1 MLQKRSG
8 TSLRLVLLT
17 VVRRQSLASLR
28 KWKAS
33 VVAAPALGR
42 EAGPDQRDGVKRKYL
57 SKNKASSSLAPQC
70 SAIPN
75 HLTRHPVVWSAHF
88 KKQAET
94 LHRPPR
100 SPAPPGGNLQT
111 VSRHTPCLSL
121 LSSRRQFLA
130 AGCVLLTARRS
141 WGSAGTHSVSEQPQ
155 RDWAVC
161 PKVTHSSTHPLLALL
176 PSLVRFTLTGLSG
189 ITSQMNSGHPSP
201 GLMIYFG
208 ETPAMTQFNC
218 GAREMAE
225 NVLWRF
231 MNQVRIQPG
240 GHLVSF
246 WYLGPWF

>member
-1 MLQKRSG
+1 MLPKRSG
-8 TSLRLVLLT
+8 TSLKLLLLT

-42 EAGPDQRDGVKRKYL
+42 EAGPDQRDGLKRKYL
-57 SKNKASSSLAPQC
+57 SKNEASSSLALQC

-75 HLTRHPVVWSAHF
+75 HPTRHPVVWSAHF
-88 KKQAET
+88 KKQSET
-94 LHRPPR
+94 FHRPPR

-111 VSRHTPCLSL
+111 VPRHPTCLSL
-121 LSSRRQFLA
+121 LSTRRHFLV

-141 WGSAGTHSVSEQPQ
+141 WGFAGTHSVSEQPQ

-161 PKVTHSSTHPLLALL
+161 SKVTHSSTHPLLALL
-176 PSLVRFTLTGLSG
+176 PSPVRFTLTGLSG

-201 GLMIYFG
+201 GLAIYFG
-208 ETPAMTQFNC
+208 EAPAMAQFNC
-218 GAREMAE
+218 GTWEMAE
-225 NVLWRF
+225 NVPRRF
-231 MNQVRIQPG
+231 MRQVRIQPG

-246 WYLGPWF
+246 WHLGPRF